1 LDVYGPLN
9 KRLADMLNQSDSIDG
24 DGTLSPVIL
33 SLSPEAKRAW
43 VECHD
48 AIQGQLAR
56 GSTPASSTRSLT
68 EKQGSAVQ
76 LQMRWHRQLK
86 IN

>member
-1 LDVYGPLN
+1 
-9 KRLADMLNQSDSIDG
+9 MLNQSDSIDG